1 LLGTSHVIGKASY
14 IASLLWRVDALSIG
28 TLAIS
33 CAACSLP
40 DPSSR
45 PWLRFIPLR
54 RNALKAEDLFA
65 NVSARAGK
73 ILVLT
78 EGVIPYLTNEDVA
91 ELADDLRH
99 AGNIGFWVTD
109 YFSPEA
115 IRFGEKMRAR
125 FMRNAPFR
133 FNPKDWFSFFGEH
146 GWRASVIR
154 YIAEE
159 ANRLGR
165 PIPLSFF
172 VLAWIGLKT
181 LFASRARRD
190 RMRKFAAYVLL
201 VPE

>member
-1 LLGTSHVIGKASY
+1 VARK
-14 IASLLWRVDALSIG
+14 
-28 TLAIS
+28 
-33 CAACSLP
+33 C
-40 DPSSR
+40 
-45 PWLRFIPLR
+45 
-54 RNALKAEDLFA
+54 
-65 NVSARAGK
+65 ARA
-73 ILVLT
+73 
-78 EGVIPYLTNEDVA
+78 
-91 ELADDLRH
+91 
-99 AGNIGFWVTD
+99 
-109 YFSPEA
+109 
-115 IRFGEKMRAR
+115 
-125 FMRNAPFR
+125 RNAPFR

-146 GWRASVIR
+146 GWRASEIR